1 MIEPMNSPDI
11 RKQQKMLE
19 VYTYK
24 YMETY
29 THMNIYCDIHTCMN
43 TNPHIPIYAK
53 TKNYIYNIYIL
64 KISGMPPAHYFRNLG
79 KNQGSGPIRDSKK
92 KLVSPLIGWWQ
103 RGTSL

>member
-1 MIEPMNSPDI
+1 MIEPMISPDI

-29 THMNIYCDIHTCMN
+29 THMNIYSDIHTYMN

-64 KISGMPPAHYFRNLG
+64 
-79 KNQGSGPIRDSKK
+79 
-92 KLVSPLIGWWQ
+92 
-103 RGTSL
+103 